1 MDAEER
7 FCLRRDAAAEIP
19 NRFLRIFRDDRS
31 HGIDRRT
38 CGQGFQRPHDRI
50 MLQARNH
57 DMASLAQQ
65 ALEHHIECHGTVQ
78 GKYHMRR
85 ILQMKKPGGRLPAAV
100 NLLGG
105 GHPHG
110 VPPSSGIG
118 PVKLQRLPD
127 RLPDT

>member
-1 MDAEER
+1 MQRSA
-7 FCLRRDAAAEIP
+7 FVCGVMQRRKFR

-85 ILQMKKPGGRLPAAV
+85 ILQMKNRAAV
-100 NLLGG
+100 
-105 GHPHG
+105 
-110 VPPSSGIG
+110 SR
-118 PVKLQRLPD
+118 QR
-127 RLPDT
+127 